1 MPIKATPFQHQRDAF
16 DFACGLFGLTE
27 QSDKRSPETN
37 QMCDGVLQIK
47 VKPFF
52 EESENI
58 LLARKR
64 V

>member
-27 QSDKRSPETN
+27 QSDKRSP
-37 QMCDGVLQIK
+37 GVAT
-47 VKPFF
+47 P
-52 EESENI
+52 S
-58 LLARKR
+58 RKSSATGPP